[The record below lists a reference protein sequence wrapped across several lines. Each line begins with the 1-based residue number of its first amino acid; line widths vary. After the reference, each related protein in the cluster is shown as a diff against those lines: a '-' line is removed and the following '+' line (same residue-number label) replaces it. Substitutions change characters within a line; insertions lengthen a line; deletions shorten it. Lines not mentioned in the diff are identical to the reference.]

1 MSLNLPSVC
10 TVIICYSLIAPF
22 TAHSQLTKIAVSYSA
37 DTPAYLPVFTAKE
50 TGIFSKNGLEVQL
63 VRIAGAVAVMAL
75 IAGESP
81 ICQVGGSAVIA
92 SNLGGSDAVIV
103 AAGSTATDYVFV
115 SQKEI
120 KTARQLKGGVVAVST
135 LSGSTIF
142 ASYFA
147 LRKLSLD
154 PNKDVSFVVI
164 GQTSDRFLA
173 LRTGRVQATLLTPPH
188 WIIAEREGFNI
199 LADVTELPF
208 PYNTVSTTRRF
219 MTDNPETVRKF
230 VKSQIDAVHLLK
242 TDRETGLKVLAKIL
256 RQKLDRETLQRTYD
270 QAVTDAVLPR
280 KQYPDL
286 AGVKTVLDLI
296 GDFKAAKAKPEQF
309 VDTRF
314 VRELDESGYVDNLY
328 KRVSKER

>member
-1 MSLNLPSVC
+1 LKLRRVL
-10 TVIICYSLIAPF
+10 TVIFCCMLIVPF
-22 TAHSQLTKIAVSYSA
+22 TAHAQLTKITVSYSA

-50 TGIFSKNGLEVQL
+50 TGIFSKNGLDVQL
-63 VRIAGAVAVMAL
+63 VRIAEAVAVMAL

-81 ICQVGGSAVIA
+81 ICEVGGSAVIA

-115 SQKEI
+115 SQKDI
-120 KTARQLKGGVVAVST
+120 KTPRQLKGGLLGVST
-135 LSGSTIF
+135 LSGSAIF

-147 LRKLSLD
+147 LRKIGLD

-173 LRTGRVQATLLTPPH
+173 LRIGRVQATLLTAPH
-188 WIIAEREGFNI
+188 WIIAERESFI
-199 LADVTELPF
+199 LTDVTEMPF

-219 MTDNPETVRKF
+219 MAENPDTVRKF

-242 TDRETGLKVLAKIL
+242 TDRETGLKVLAKYL
-256 RQKLDRETLQRTYD
+256 RQKLDREILQRTYD

-296 GDFKAAKAKPEQF
+296 GDSKAGKAKPEQF

-314 VRELDESGYVDNLY
+314 VKELDDAGYIDNLY
-328 KRVSKER
+328 KRGSKER

>member
-1 MSLNLPSVC
+1 M
-10 TVIICYSLIAPF
+10 LIVPF
-22 TAHSQLTKIAVSYSA
+22 TAHGQLTKITVSYSA
-37 DTPAYLPVFTAKE
+37 DTPAYLPVFIAKE
-50 TGIFSKNGLEVQL
+50 TGIFSKNGLDVQL
-63 VRIAGAVAVMAL
+63 VRIAGAMAVMAL

-120 KTARQLKGGVVAVST
+120 KTARQLKGGVLGVST
-135 LSGSTIF
+135 LSGSAIF

-147 LRKLSLD
+147 LRKLGLD

-199 LADVTELPF
+199 LTDVTEMPF

-219 MTDNPETVRKF
+219 MAENPDTVRKF
-230 VKSQIDAVHLLK
+230 VKSQIEAVHVLK
-242 TDRETGLKVLAKIL
+242 TDRETGLKVLAKYL
-256 RQKLDRETLQRTYD
+256 RQKLDREILQRTYD

-296 GDFKAAKAKPEQF
+296 GDSKATKGKAGAICGYAFRQGVGREWLHRQSLQTCEQGGMKHWLLL
-309 VDTRF
+309 TRI
-314 VRELDESGYVDNLY
+314 L
-328 KRVSKER
+328 